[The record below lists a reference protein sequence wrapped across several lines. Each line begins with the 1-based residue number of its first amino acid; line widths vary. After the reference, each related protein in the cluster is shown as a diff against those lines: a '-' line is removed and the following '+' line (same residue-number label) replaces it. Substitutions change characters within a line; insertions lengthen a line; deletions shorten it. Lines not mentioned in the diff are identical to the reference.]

1 MEALLSMISSVNRL
15 SLVFSIVEKLRSISL
30 LFVDL
35 SGELSL
41 FIEDIIDVR
50 TFLYSFSF
58 EVIKDS
64 CRIELFLSVGSSG
77 GFLGLI
83 WS

>member
-1 MEALLSMISSVNRL
+1 MEGLLSMISSVKIL

-30 LFVDL
+30 LLLDL
-35 SGELSL
+35 SEELSL
-41 FIEDIIDVR
+41 FMEDIMDVR
-50 TFLYSFSF
+50 IFLYSFSF

-64 CRIELFLSVGSSG
+64 CRIEVLLLVEFSG
-77 GFLGLI
+77 GLLRLV